1 MVNDTSLFLLTHD
14 THSFPGRF
22 LRGVLRELA
31 TWFKDEQMYTADTK
45 KGTTPLPGFAKAAPF
60 PPTASGTLSWAEFK
74 KFVKKIHVRLVSVS
88 PSKYLSD
95 EQLTCARL

>member
-1 MVNDTSLFLLTHD
+1 MVNDTPLLLLTRD

-22 LRGVLRELA
+22 LRGVLRDLA
-31 TWFKDEQMYTADTK
+31 TWFKEEQVYTADTK

-60 PPTASGTLSWAEFK
+60 PPTINGTLSWAEFK

-88 PSKYLSD
+88 SSQHQSD
-95 EQLTCARL
+95 